1 MSRELIDDYTRLL
14 TVDTRACAD
23 LFARDAEFRT
33 RMGSQELRFHGRHDI
48 LCFLYHVPRQI
59 SFRTVAARPEGV
71 GYSAEILV
79 LPDGLPPR
87 TQLVRYEVDG
97 GRFTRFHLRPANGS
111 ELPRAASRG

>member
-1 MSRELIDDYTRLL
+1 MSRELLDDFARLL
-14 TVDTRACAD
+14 TIDTRACAA

-33 RMGSQELRFHGRHDI
+33 RMGSQELRFLGRHDI

-59 SFRTVAARPEGV
+59 IFRALASRPEGG
-71 GYSAEILV
+71 GYAAELLV

-97 GRFTRFHLRPANGS
+97 GRFTRFHLRPAPALS
-111 ELPRAASRG
+111 SAQLRG